1 MHKVQELVRLHRMG
15 ESARS
20 IAAQLRISRNTV
32 RNYLEAFAKAG
43 LLDGSP
49 EELPEIDTLREALPK
64 VTPQQQVS
72 SLEEHAAEVERLLEK
87 ASPRSIHDHLRLTR
101 SGFQGSYWAMK
112 RLCRRIEKNRPPSPN
127 DVAIRVETEAG
138 QEAQVDFGYA
148 GRLWD
153 PAQNI
158 LRKAWIFVMVLC
170 CSRHQFARVV
180 FDQSTTTW
188 LRVHAE
194 AFTKF
199 GGVPRTLVPDNLKA
213 AVVRAAFGLTE
224 DPGLNRSYVELAR
237 HYGFSTSRSTG

>member
-1 MHKVQELVRLHRMG
+1 
-15 ESARS
+15 
-20 IAAQLRISRNTV
+20 
-32 RNYLEAFAKAG
+32 
-43 LLDGSP
+43 
-49 EELPEIDTLREALPK
+49 
-64 VTPQQQVS
+64 
-72 SLEEHAAEVERLLEK
+72 
-87 ASPRSIHDHLRLTR
+87 
-101 SGFQGSYWAMK
+101 
-112 RLCRRIEKNRPPSPN
+112 
-127 DVAIRVETEAG
+127 
-138 QEAQVDFGYA
+138 
-148 GRLWD
+148 
-153 PAQNI
+153 
-158 LRKAWIFVMVLC
+158 MVLC